1 LKIEHRFS
9 VYLKKIK
16 SMKYALILFVGLF
29 LWGCGTPVP
38 LTDKIRTEFGLD
50 NEQAMAKVQFLTSAT
65 IILERSKTSGNQGT
79 TADGTLIENSSK
91 EQDRIIIPIGT
102 KCVFE
107 SFDGDDNEMIVVRF
121 EPGVGHTISFGQR
134 AGQSSGKYY
143 LLADWT
149 KKEGGELEYGNSTYY
164 ATTSSGTAY
173 IQVIKKKLQKTRRKD
188 RVVKG
193 MKV

>member
-1 LKIEHRFS
+1 
-9 VYLKKIK
+9 
-16 SMKYALILFVGLF
+16 MKYVLFLFVGLF
-29 LWGCGTPVP
+29 LVSCGTPVP
-38 LTDKIRTEFGLD
+38 FTDEISKEFGLD
-50 NEQAMAKVQFLTSAT
+50 DEQAMAKVQFLTSAT
-65 IILERSKTSGNQGT
+65 IILERSRESGNQGT
-79 TADGTLIENSSK
+79 NEDGKLVQNSSK
-91 EQDRIIIPIGT
+91 EENRIIIPIGT

-107 SFDGDDNEMIVVRF
+107 SFDGDNIVVRF
-121 EPGVGHTISFGQR
+121 EPGVGNTISFGQR

-149 KKEGGELEYGNSTYY
+149 KKEGGEVEYGNSTYY

>member
-1 LKIEHRFS
+1 
-9 VYLKKIK
+9 
-16 SMKYALILFVGLF
+16 MKYVLFLFVGLF
-29 LWGCGTPVP
+29 LVSCGTPVP
-38 LTDKIRTEFGLD
+38 LTDTIRNEFGLD
-50 NEQAMAKVQFLTSAT
+50 NEQSMAKVQFKTSAT
-65 IILERSKTSGNQGT
+65 IILERSKESGNQGT
-79 TADGTLIENSSK
+79 TSDGTLIQNSSK

-102 KCVFE
+102 DCVFE
-107 SFDGDDNEMIVVRF
+107 SFDGDNIVVRF

-149 KKEGGELEYGNSTYY
+149 KKQGGEIEYANSTYY

-173 IQVIKKKLQKTRRKD
+173 IQVIKKKLQKTKRKD

>member
-1 LKIEHRFS
+1 
-9 VYLKKIK
+9 
-16 SMKYALILFVGLF
+16 MKYVLFLFVGLF
-29 LWGCGTPVP
+29 LVSCGTPVT
-38 LTDKIRTEFGLD
+38 LTDSIRKEFGLD
-50 NEQAMAKVQFLTSAT
+50 NEQAMAKVQFKTSAT
-65 IILERSKTSGNQGT
+65 IILERSKESGNQGT
-79 TADGTLIENSSK
+79 TSDGTLIQNSSK

-102 KCVFE
+102 DCVFE
-107 SFDGDDNEMIVVRF
+107 SFDGENIVVRF

-149 KKEGGELEYGNSTYY
+149 KKEGGEIEYANSTYY

-173 IQVIKKKLQKTRRKD
+173 IQVIKKKLQKTKRKD

>member
-1 LKIEHRFS
+1 
-9 VYLKKIK
+9 
-16 SMKYALILFVGLF
+16 MKYVLFLFVGLF
-29 LWGCGTPVP
+29 LASCGTPVP
-38 LTDKIRTEFGLD
+38 LTDKIRNDFGLD
-50 NEQAMAKVQFLTSAT
+50 SDKAMAKVQFLTSAT
-65 IILERSKTSGNQGT
+65 IILERSKESGNQGT
-79 TADGTLIENSSK
+79 TDDGTLIQNSSR

-102 KCVFE
+102 KCVFD
-107 SFDGDDNEMIVVRF
+107 SFDGDNIVVRF

-149 KKEGGELEYGNSTYY
+149 RKEGGELEYGNKVYY

-173 IQVIKKKLQKTRRKD
+173 IQVLKKKLQRTKRKD

>member
-1 LKIEHRFS
+1 MRY
-9 VYLKKIK
+9 V
-16 SMKYALILFVGLF
+16 LFVVIGLM
-29 LWGCGTPVP
+29 LASCGTKVP
-38 LTDKIRTEFGLD
+38 FTNQVRDEFSLND
-50 NEQAMAKVQFLTSAT
+50 EKSMAKVQFLTSAT
-65 IILERSKTSGNQGT
+65 IILERSKSSGNQGT
-79 TADGTLIENSSK
+79 TDDGTLVTNSNK

-107 SFDGDDNEMIVVRF
+107 RFDENGNIVVRF
-121 EPGVGHTISFGQR
+121 EPGAGHVISFGMRQ
-134 AGQSSGKYY
+134 GQSSGKYY

-149 KKEGGELEYGNSTYY
+149 SKQGGKMKYGNSTYH

-173 IQVIKKKLQKTRRKD
+173 IQVVRKKLQKTKRKD

>member
-1 LKIEHRFS
+1 
-9 VYLKKIK
+9 
-16 SMKYALILFVGLF
+16 MKYVLFLFVGVF
-29 LWGCGTPVP
+29 LASCAAPVP
-38 LTDKIRTEFGLD
+38 LTDSLRNEFGLD
-50 NEQAMAKVQFLTSAT
+50 DEQSMAKVQFLTSAT
-65 IILERSKTSGNQGT
+65 IILERSKQSGNQGT
-79 TADGTLIENSSK
+79 TADGTLVQNSSR

-107 SFDGDDNEMIVVRF
+107 SFDGENIVVRF
-121 EPGVGHTISFGQR
+121 EPGVGNTISFGKRQ
-134 AGQSSGKYY
+134 GQSSGKYY

-149 KKEGGELEYGNSTYY
+149 KKEGGEIEYGNNVYY

-173 IQVIKKKLQKTRRKD
+173 IQVKKKKLQRTKRKD

>member
-1 LKIEHRFS
+1 
-9 VYLKKIK
+9 
-16 SMKYALILFVGLF
+16 MKYALILFVGLF
-29 LWGCGTPVP
+29 LVSCGT
-38 LTDKIRTEFGLD
+38 KIPFTSAVRDEFGLD
-50 NEQAMAKVQFLTSAT
+50 NEAALAKVQFFTSAT
-65 IILERSKTSGNQGT
+65 IIFERNKESGNQGT
-79 TADGTLIENSSK
+79 TSGGTLIQNSNK

-107 SFDGDDNEMIVVRF
+107 SLEDENVIVRF
-121 EPGVGHTISFGQR
+121 EPGVGNTISFGMR

-149 KKEGGELEYGNSTYY
+149 QKEGGKLTYGNNDYF

-173 IQVIKKKLQKTRRKD
+173 LQVVRKKLQKTKRKD

>member
-1 LKIEHRFS
+1 
-9 VYLKKIK
+9 
-16 SMKYALILFVGLF
+16 MKYVLF
-29 LWGCGTPVP
+29 LFAGLLLASCGTPIP
-38 LTDKIRTEFGLD
+38 LTNEVRTEFGLD
-50 NEQAMAKVQFLTSAT
+50 NEVAMAKVQFLTSAT
-65 IILERSKTSGNQGT
+65 IILERNKESGNQGT
-79 TADGTLIENSSK
+79 TSDGTLIQNSSK
-91 EQDRIIIPIGT
+91 EQNRIIIPIGT

-107 SFDGDDNEMIVVRF
+107 SFEGENIIVRF
-121 EPGVGHTISFGQR
+121 EPGVGHTIAFGQR

-149 KKEGGELEYGNSTYY
+149 KKEGGEVEYANSTYY

-173 IQVIKKKLQKTRRKD
+173 VQVLRKKLQKTKRKD

>member
-1 LKIEHRFS
+1 
-9 VYLKKIK
+9 
-16 SMKYALILFVGLF
+16 MKYALILFVGIF

-38 LTDKIRTEFGLD
+38 LTNKIRSDFGLED
-50 NEQAMAKVQFLTSAT
+50 EQSMAKVQFKTSAT
-65 IILERSKTSGNQGT
+65 IILERSKESGNQGT
-79 TADGTLIENSSK
+79 TSDGTLIQNSSK
-91 EQDRIIIPIGT
+91 EQNRIIIPIGT
-102 KCVFE
+102 DCVFE
-107 SFDGDDNEMIVVRF
+107 SFDGENNEMIVVRF

-149 KKEGGELEYGNSTYY
+149 KKEGGEIEYANSKYY

-173 IQVIKKKLQKTRRKD
+173 LQVIKKKLQKTKRKD
-188 RVVKG
+188 RVVRG